1 MCIRDRYAA
10 DKGYFDDVEVKRAL
24 ECEKAMIG
32 YLKANSADLMNKME
46 TTADLDGE
54 SEKQLAAGIQAF
66 KSSWA

>member
-1 MCIRDRYAA
+1 
-10 DKGYFDDVEVKRAL
+10 
-24 ECEKAMIG
+24 
-32 YLKANSADLMNKME
+32 ME